1 MGPRPSLLLVLV
13 LCLGQTIHM
22 QEGLLPKPSIRVE
35 PEPVIRWGRPAT
47 IVCRGPAG
55 AEIFRLERVGIS
67 DHRDKRNVFQRGSHW
82 AEATF
87 HTDAANEVTAGRYFC
102 HYFKRPSWSEHSDI
116 LELTVT
122 GAPTPDTRT
131 KPPST
136 AERATSGASLEGTGL
151 SPKDLYILV
160 GVCAAS
166 VLCLLLLV
174 LLLVLRQR
182 RKTRG
187 PPSSKGEEPRPQ
199 DRLSPT
205 ADLTESPADVA
216 TTVDPL
222 PEENGD
228 LHSPS
233 PAAQDPPEV
242 TYAQLDQR
250 ALTRRAAPAAS
261 PQPTEPT
268 PESSTQDLDFGDP
281 YSTCRRFTNQMAPPA
296 TNQLPEA
303 HL

>member
-1 MGPRPSLLLVLV
+1 M
-13 LCLGQTIHM
+13 
-22 QEGLLPKPSIRVE
+22 PKPSIWAE
-35 PEPVIRWGRPAT
+35 PEPVIRWGQSVT

-55 AEIFRLERVGIS
+55 AEIFRLEDEKGYLYGDQTVTPP
-67 DHRDKRNVFQRGSHW
+67 HGSNGTK
-82 AEATF
+82 ATF
-87 HTDAANEVTAGRYFC
+87 SIHTERELTARRYRC
-102 HYFKRPSWSEHSDI
+102 LYRKGSDWSELSDI
-116 LELTVT
+116 VELTVT

-233 PAAQDPPEV
+233 PAAEDPPEV

-268 PESSTQDLDFGDP
+268 PESSM
-281 YSTCRRFTNQMAPPA
+281 YAA
-296 TNQLPEA
+296 LPR
-303 HL
+303 H

>member
-22 QEGLLPKPSIRVE
+22 KEGLLPKPTIWVK
-35 PEPVIRWGRPAT
+35 PGPVIRWGQSVA

-55 AEIFRLERVGIS
+55 AEIFRLERVGLS
-67 DHRDKRNVFQRGSHW
+67 DHRDERNVSQRDSHW

-87 HTDAANEVTAGRYFC
+87 HTDAANELTAGRYRC
-102 HYFKRPSWSEHSDI
+102 LYISGRIWSEPSDI

-233 PAAQDPPEV
+233 PAAEDPPEV

-268 PESSTQDLDFGDP
+268 PESSM
-281 YSTCRRFTNQMAPPA
+281 YAA
-296 TNQLPEA
+296 LPR
-303 HL
+303 H